1 VRLLWR
7 DVAIPGHRRPISTSL
22 TADETR
28 ALVALEDGKLAF
40 DIGSAYG
47 FAAIVMAQVAEHVI
61 TVDVH
66 RDYAPHSLDILRR
79 NIAEHDVYEK
89 VSIVVAD
96 AQNVGWALHE
106 AEAGF
111 GLVFID
117 GNHDESQVRR
127 DIVLARALVGAEPG
141 IGTEPRMHT
150 AIAVHDYGEDT
161 CPEVA
166 PTVETMAE
174 VYQRRG
180 RLVDTLYIWEH

>member
-1 VRLLWR
+1 MRLHWR
-7 DVAIPGHRRPISTSL
+7 DVVIPGHRRPISTSL
-22 TADETR
+22 TANETQ
-28 ALVALEDGKLAF
+28 ALVALAQGKLVF

-47 FAAIVMAQVAEHVI
+47 FAAIVMAQVAEHVV

-66 RDYAPHSLDILRR
+66 RDYAPDSLNILRR
-79 NIAEHDVYEK
+79 NIAEHGVYEK
-89 VSIVVAD
+89 VSVVVAD
-96 AQNVGWALHE
+96 AQNIGWALHE

-117 GNHDESQVRR
+117 GNHDERSVRR
-127 DIVLARALVGAEPG
+127 DIALARALVGGDEPIGAEP
-141 IGTEPRMHT
+141 RWDT

-166 PTVETMAE
+166 PTVEKMARL
-174 VYQRRG
+174 YQRRG